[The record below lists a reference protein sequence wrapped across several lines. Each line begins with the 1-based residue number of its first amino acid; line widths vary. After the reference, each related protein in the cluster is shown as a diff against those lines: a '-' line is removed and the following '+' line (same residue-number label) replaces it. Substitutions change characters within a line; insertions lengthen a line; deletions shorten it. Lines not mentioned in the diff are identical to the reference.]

1 MTEQEAIGY
10 LKTLPNRIPLKFFTD
25 DGAKVY
31 DEFSQ
36 VVTSALEKQIPKKV
50 KIEQWICTKCD
61 CGFEFSKHHGDGY
74 YSIPLENKTK
84 YCPNCGQAIDW
95 SEKE

>member
-36 VVTSALEKQIPKKV
+36 VVTSALEKQIAKEV
-50 KIEQWICTKCD
+50 KFEPWMNTECD
-61 CGFEFSKHHGDGY
+61 CGFVFSVHHGDGY
-74 YSIPLENKTK
+74 HSIPYENQTK
-84 YCPNCGQAIDW
+84 YCPNCGQKLDW
-95 SEKE
+95 GEEE

>member
-31 DEFSQ
+31 DKFSK
-36 VVTSALEKQIPKKV
+36 VVTSALEKQMPKKP
-50 KIEQWICTKCD
+50 ITYNDTNRAD
-61 CGFEFSKHHGDGY
+61 CPCCNSTVRGIKEPFGNWCS
-74 YSIPLENKTK
+74 
-84 YCPNCGQAIDW
+84 NCGQALDW
-95 SEKE
+95 SELE

>member
-36 VVTSALEKQIPKKV
+36 VVTSALEKQIARKV
-50 KIEQWICTKCD
+50 ITYNDTNRADCPICKATVRAIKEPFGNWC
-61 CGFEFSKHHGDGY
+61 
-74 YSIPLENKTK
+74 SI
-84 YCPNCGQAIDW
+84 CGQKLDW
-95 SEKE
+95 SEEE

>member
-36 VVTSALEKQIPKKV
+36 VVTSALEKQIAKEV
-50 KIEQWICTKCD
+50 KFEPWMNTECD
-61 CGFEFSKHHGDGY
+61 CGFVFSVHHGDGY
-74 YSIPLENKTK
+74 HSIPYENQTK
-84 YCPNCGQAIDW
+84 YCPNCGQKLDW
-95 SEKE
+95 GE